1 MRASRLSLVVVALLP
16 VAFAACGVD
25 SESVMAPPATG
36 AAGVSGKGGA
46 GLSGQGGSE
55 NPGGTGGKAG
65 TGGKGGAAGTGG
77 KAGAGGVDAG
87 AGGDTNGGAA
97 GDTTN
102 GGAAGDTT
110 NGGAAGDTTNGGA
123 AGDTTNGGAAGDTT
137 NGGAAGDTTNGGAA
151 GDTTNGGAAGD
162 TSGGAAGD
170 TTNGGAAGDT
180 TNGGAAGDTSGGAA
194 GDTSG
199 GAAGD
204 TSGGAAG
211 DTTNGGAAGDTTNGG
226 AAGTAGAGGSAGA
239 GGAAGDTSGGA
250 AGAVGGAAGAGGA
263 PPKMCGNGKVDK
275 GEECDALLG
284 VPGGLSCTANC
295 TLDCNIP
302 NVAFREPTSGLCYFI
317 AGTGAGN
324 VKWDDAVKLCAET
337 GAVLAHYRP
346 VGTESED
353 KRRQN
358 IAAGF
363 AGSNESPWVAARQG
377 STSDGCFG
385 RPKQNWQWSTAA
397 GKPGVD
403 SVGWKSGEPNDSGG
417 IACDYEDGDEDC
429 ACADPKDTLR
439 MNDTDCG
446 DTRPA
451 LCQQGP
457 KP

>member
-123 AGDTTNGGAAGDTT
+123 AGDT
-137 NGGAAGDTTNGGAA
+137 
-151 GDTTNGGAAGD
+151 
-162 TSGGAAGD
+162 SGGAAGD

-204 TSGGAAG
+204 TS
-211 DTTNGGAAGDTTNGG
+211 GGAAGDTTNGG

-317 AGTGAGN
+317 AGTGAEN